1 MICDRLYGSVSL
13 LDRIHGDDHENT
25 RNIEAL
31 EPCQKHMN
39 AIPVDTMVY
48 RSVDYEEE
56 LKL

>member
-1 MICDRLYGSVSL
+1 MSL
-13 LDRIHGDDHENT
+13 LDRIHGDDHENA